1 MGSDPYSEGS
11 DPIAHRIQNIQKK
24 ESQKTF

>member
-1 MGSDPYSEGS
+1 MGSDHSAEGS

-24 ESQKTF
+24 ASQKTF